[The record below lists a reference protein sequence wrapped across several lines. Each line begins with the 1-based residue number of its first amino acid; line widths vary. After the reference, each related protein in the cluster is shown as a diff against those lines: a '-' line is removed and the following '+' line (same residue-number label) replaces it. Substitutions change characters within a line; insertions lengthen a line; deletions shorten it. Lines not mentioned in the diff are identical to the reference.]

1 MSNICKTV
9 SLRTRKIKDGH
20 MLSYYLDY
28 YPGYRDESTMKV
40 IRHESL
46 GIYIYAK
53 PKNQTEQKYN
63 LNLTAR
69 AEAIRC
75 RRFEAIVN
83 ERYDFFDKEKMK
95 GDFLAYFKK
104 LADKKNSKWQHV
116 YMHFRTFTQDKCTF
130 GEINVDLYNRFCEHL
145 LTAPQRLHKNKKQ
158 HVNSAVSYWP
168 TFRASIHTAYRDRK
182 TKENLNDF
190 LERIE
195 TIPQVERC

>member
-1 MSNICKTV
+1 MEE
-9 SLRTRKIKDGH
+9 RTAN
-20 MLSYYLDY
+20 

-53 PKNQTEQKYN
+53 PKNQMEQKCN

-83 ERYDFFDKEKMK
+83 ERYDFFNKEKMK
-95 GDFLAYFKK
+95 GNFLAYFKK

-116 YMHFRTFTQDKCTF
+116 YMLFRTFTQGKCTF
-130 GEINVDLYNRFCEHL
+130 GEITVDLCNRFREYL
-145 LTAPQRLHKNKKQ
+145 LTAPQGLHKNRKL
-158 HVNSAVSYWP
+158 HINSAANYWSTDDKP
-168 TFRASIHTAYRDRK
+168 SAIKH
-182 TKENLNDF
+182 
-190 LERIE
+190 
-195 TIPQVERC
+195 V

>member
-83 ERYDFFDKEKMK
+83 ERYDFFRQGEDERRFPRLLQETGRQEELQVAARLYALSYLYARQVYLRGDKR
-95 GDFLAYFKK
+95 GLVQQI
-104 LADKKNSKWQHV
+104 S
-116 YMHFRTFTQDKCTF
+116 
-130 GEINVDLYNRFCEHL
+130 
-145 LTAPQRLHKNKKQ
+145 
-158 HVNSAVSYWP
+158 
-168 TFRASIHTAYRDRK
+168 
-182 TKENLNDF
+182 
-190 LERIE
+190 
-195 TIPQVERC
+195 